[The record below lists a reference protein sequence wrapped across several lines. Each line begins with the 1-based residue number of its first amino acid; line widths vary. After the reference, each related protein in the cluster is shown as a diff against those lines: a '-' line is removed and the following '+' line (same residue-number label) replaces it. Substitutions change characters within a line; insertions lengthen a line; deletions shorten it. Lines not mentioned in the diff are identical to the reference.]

1 MRSTLHIILNSPI
14 QPLRVI
20 LVRQRSTHNWL
31 PCLRCKT
38 GWFRRSLVTAAIRFY
53 NADRSFYGDDL
64 HFLHVH
70 FIAFNYCWCFMF
82 SLYSFYVLTL
92 SIGHL
97 NFPEGINKMYLSVW
111 LGTDNQDLNHT
122 EMSWTIICS
131 NLGIGEYR
139 YNITYNTAKE
149 TLAWSGWCKSLLIDA
164 FMSFFLPT
172 YSLSFF
178 FSNCLL
184 NSTLKFLVSYYL
196 ELTRSHWPKEQNPY

>member
-131 NLGIGEYR
+131 NLGIGEYI
-139 YNITYNTAKE
+139 YIT
-149 TLAWSGWCKSLLIDA
+149 LLI
-164 FMSFFLPT
+164 T
-172 YSLSFF
+172 Q
-178 FSNCLL
+178 
-184 NSTLKFLVSYYL
+184 LK
-196 ELTRSHWPKEQNPY
+196 RH